1 MELRKR
7 SRYPEW
13 RALWLTLF
21 LSCLSSAFG
30 ELKYSVQEE
39 QKPGSFV
46 GNIAKDLGLVPFQRI
61 LDRNAHISDPNAQYF
76 EINSASGALV
86 IKETIDRERMCGS
99 NADCS
104 LHLQIILEK
113 QLEIHRVVVDIL
125 DVNDNAPQFPA
136 RNSSLEISEAAAPG
150 TRFRLE
156 SARDPDVGVNSL
168 RTYHL
173 APNDFFGLRVET
185 KSDGGKFPELVLEKA
200 LDREAQASFR
210 LLLTAV
216 DGGQPEKSGTTLLLI
231 KILDVNDNAPV
242 FDEPVKRVSL
252 LENSPVGTVVA
263 KLNATDVDSGMNG
276 EVAFLF
282 SKYTPDKILNLFSV
296 DSKSGE
302 IRVIGEV
309 DYEQTSVYDITV
321 QARDGGSPAMEG
333 SCNVKVEITD
343 VNDNTPEVTLTSLTS
358 PISEDAETG
367 TVIAL
372 ISAKDLDS
380 GKNGQVTL
388 KVSPGLP
395 FKLKSVFGEH
405 YSLVTDSRL
414 DRETVPEYTVVI
426 TATDAGSPPLSSQK
440 TFVVKLSDVN
450 DNAPIFSQPSYS
462 VDIAENTASSTPI
475 VAVSASDPD
484 LGDNARLTYS
494 ILASTVRGSPV
505 SSYVYIN
512 PENGNIFTMRSLDY
526 EQMNAFKIEVQVQDA
541 GTPSLRSNVTVHV
554 FVIDQNDNTPVV
566 LYPAPSDDSG
576 IQLTVPRSA
585 SIGHLVNKI
594 VGFDSDSG
602 LNAWLFYSIAPGGDG
617 AFFQIGENTGE
628 LRTARKL
635 SDDEQDARDRSSYS
649 FVVVVQDK
657 GTPPKSTTVSV
668 SVNVEEKSMDAAQDS
683 HKTPTRKVSG
693 MTDITLYLIISLGCV
708 TLVFL
713 VTTVVVVVRCLRH
726 RDDLTCCYSRKGF
739 RSRHAYQQRSHKDLH
754 LQLNT
759 DGPIRYME
767 VVGGPQEPHTR
778 TYRPCYSTLSSRSDF
793 VFVKTPM
800 LSHNNTLNMTL
811 TRKHLLN
818 SANEQKPPNTDWR
831 FTQNQRPGPSGL
843 FDRQRV
849 VLTTGSHYLTT
860 GYDNAG
866 QRKCRLR
873 AAATPEV
880 AVGTGPWPNP
890 PTEAEQLQA
899 LMAAANEVSEAT
911 NTLGPGTMG
920 LSTRYSPQFTLQHV
934 PDYRQNVYI
943 PGSTA
948 TLTANPQQP
957 QQALPPPQA
966 SVAQPEPPKAA
977 QTPASKKKSTKKEKK

>member
-7 SRYPEW
+7 SRCPEW
-13 RALWLTLF
+13 RALWLALWLALF

-30 ELKYSVQEE
+30 DLKYSAEEE
-39 QKPGSFV
+39 QKPGSIV
-46 GNIAKDLGLVPFQRI
+46 GNIAKDLGLTLQRI
-61 LDRNAHISDPNAQYF
+61 IERNARVISDSSGQFF
-76 EINSASGALV
+76 EINSDNGALV
-86 IKETIDRERMCGS
+86 IKETIDRERICGS
-99 NADCS
+99 IAVCY
-104 LHLQIILEK
+104 LHLQILLENK
-113 QLEIHRVVVDIL
+113 LEVHRVVVEIS

-173 APNDFFGLRVET
+173 APNDCFGLRVET

-242 FDEPVKRVSL
+242 FDEPVKKVSL

-263 KLNATDVDSGMNG
+263 KLNATDADSGMNG

-282 SKYTPDKILNLFSV
+282 SKYTPDIILNLFSV

-302 IRVIGEV
+302 IQVIGEV
-309 DYEQTSVYDITV
+309 DYEQTNVYDITV
-321 QARDGGSPAMEG
+321 QARDGGTPAMEG

-343 VNDNTPEVTLTSLTS
+343 VNDNTPEVALTSLTS

-372 ISAKDLDS
+372 ISARDLDS

-395 FKLKSVFGEH
+395 FKLKSAFGEH
-405 YSLVTDSRL
+405 YTLVTDGRL
-414 DRETVPEYTVVI
+414 DRETVPEYTVVV
-426 TATDAGSPPLSSQK
+426 TATDEGSPPLSSQK
-440 TFVVKLSDVN
+440 TFVVSLSDVN
-450 DNAPIFSQPSYS
+450 DNAPVFSQPSYS
-462 VDIAENTASSTPI
+462 VDIAENNAPGTLI

-494 ILASTVRGSPV
+494 ILPTSVRGSPV

-526 EQMNAFKIEVQVQDA
+526 EQMNAFKIEVQVHDA
-541 GTPSLRSNVTVHV
+541 GTPSHRSNVTVHV
-554 FVIDQNDNTPVV
+554 FVIDQNDNPPIV
-566 LYPAPSDDSG
+566 LYPAHSEDSG
-576 IQLTVPRSA
+576 LQLTVPRSA
-585 SIGHLVNKI
+585 AVGHLVNKI
-594 VGFDSDSG
+594 VGYDPDSG
-602 LNAWLFYSIAPGGDG
+602 HNAWLSYSITLGGDG
-617 AFFQIGENTGE
+617 AFFLIGEHTGE

-635 SDDEQDARDRSSYS
+635 ADDEQGGRERLSYS
-649 FVVVVQDK
+649 FIVVVQDNGK
-657 GTPPKSTTVSV
+657 PPKSTTVSV
-668 SVNVEEKSMDAAQDS
+668 TVDVEEKSMDAATDS
-683 HKTPTRKVSG
+683 HKTLSRKVSG
-693 MTDITLYLIISLGCV
+693 MTDVTLYLIISLGCV

-713 VTTVVVVVRCLRH
+713 VTAVVVLVRCLRH
-726 RDDLTCCYSRKGF
+726 RDDLTCCYSRKDF

-811 TRKHLLN
+811 TRKHLMN

-831 FTQNQRPGPSGL
+831 FTQNQRPGPSG
-843 FDRQRV
+843 
-849 VLTTGSHYLTT
+849 
-860 GYDNAG
+860 
-866 QRKCRLR
+866 

-966 SVAQPEPPKAA
+966 SAAQPEPPKAA

>member
-1 MELRKR
+1 VMEKGM

-13 RALWLTLF
+13 RALWLVLWLVLT
-21 LSCLSSAFG
+21 LSCLSSASEEFR
-30 ELKYSVQEE
+30 YSVQEE

-46 GNIAKDLGLVPFQRI
+46 GDIAKDLGLTPQRLTERKVRI
-61 LDRNAHISDPNAQYF
+61 ISDSEYF
-76 EINSASGALV
+76 EINAASGALV
-86 IKETIDRERMCGS
+86 IREIIDRERMCES
-99 NADCS
+99 SAACY
-104 LHLQIILEK
+104 LHLQIVL
-113 QLEIHRVVVDIL
+113 QDPLEIHRVRVDIL

-168 RTYHL
+168 RTYQL
-173 APNDFFGLRVET
+173 APSDCFSLRVET
-185 KSDGGKFPELVLEKA
+185 KSDGSKFPELVLEKA
-200 LDREAQASFR
+200 LDRETQDSFR

-242 FDEPVKRVSL
+242 FDQSVKRVSL
-252 LENSPVGTVVA
+252 LENSPVGTIVA
-263 KLNATDVDSGMNG
+263 KLNATDADSGMNG
-276 EVAFLF
+276 EVTFLF
-282 SKYTPDKILNLFSV
+282 GKYTPNRIHNLFSV
-296 DSKSGE
+296 DSKTGE
-302 IRVIGEV
+302 IRVTGEV
-309 DYEQTSVYDITV
+309 DYEQTSVYDITFE
-321 QARDGGSPAMEG
+321 ARDGGTPAMEG

-343 VNDNTPEVTLTSLTS
+343 VNDNTPEVTLTSLSS
-358 PISEDAETG
+358 PISEDAKTG

-380 GKNGQVTL
+380 DKNGQLTL

-395 FKLKSVFGEH
+395 FKLKSAFGEH
-405 YSLVTDSRL
+405 YTLVTDGRL
-414 DRETVPEYTVVI
+414 DRETVPEYTVVV
-426 TATDAGSPPLSSQK
+426 TATDAGTPPLSSQK
-440 TFVVKLSDVN
+440 TFVVGLSDVN
-450 DNAPIFSQPSYS
+450 DNAPLFSQSSYS
-462 VDIAENTASSTPI
+462 VDIPENNSPGTPI

-494 ILASTVRGSPV
+494 ILASTIHGSPV

-512 PENGNIFTMRSLDY
+512 PENGNIFTMRSIDY
-526 EQMNAFKIEVQVQDA
+526 EQMNAFKIEVQVHDA
-541 GTPSLRSNVTVHV
+541 GTPPHSSNVTVHV
-554 FVIDQNDNTPVV
+554 FVIDQNDNSPVI
-566 LYPAPSDDSG
+566 LYPAHSDDSG
-576 IQLTVPRSA
+576 LQLTVPRSA
-585 SIGHLVNKI
+585 PVGHLVNKI
-594 VGFDSDSG
+594 VGFDPDSG
-602 LNAWLFYSIAPGGDG
+602 HNAWLFYSITGDDA
-617 AFFQIGENTGE
+617 AFFRIGANTGE
-628 LRTARKL
+628 LRTTRKL
-635 SDDEQDARDRSSYS
+635 ADEDQDGRERSAYS
-649 FVVVVQDK
+649 FVVVVQDN
-657 GTPPKSTTVSV
+657 GQPSKSTSVPITVS
-668 SVNVEEKSMDAAQDS
+668 VEEKSIDAVPDS
-683 HKTPTRKVSG
+683 HKPFSRKVSG
-693 MTDITLYLIISLGCV
+693 MTDVTLYLIISLGCV

-713 VTTVVVVVRCLRH
+713 VTTVVVVVRCLKNK
-726 RDDLTCCYSRKGF
+726 DDLTCCYSRKGF
-739 RSRHAYQQRSHKDLH
+739 RSRHAYQQRPHKDLH

-811 TRKHLLN
+811 TRKHLMN

-831 FTQNQRPGPSGL
+831 FTQNQRPGPSG
-843 FDRQRV
+843 
-849 VLTTGSHYLTT
+849 
-860 GYDNAG
+860 
-866 QRKCRLR
+866 

-957 QQALPPPQA
+957 QQALPPPQVSA
-966 SVAQPEPPKAA
+966 AQPEPPKA

>member
-1 MELRKR
+1 MELRQR

-13 RALWLTLF
+13 RALWLALT

-30 ELKYSVQEE
+30 ELRYSVQEE

-46 GNIAKDLGLVPFQRI
+46 GGIATDLGLTPQR
-61 LDRNAHISDPNAQYF
+61 LTERNVRVISDSEYF
-76 EINSASGALV
+76 EINAASGALV
-86 IKETIDRERMCGS
+86 IREIIDRERMCES
-99 NADCS
+99 SAACY
-104 LHLQIILEK
+104 LHLQIVL
-113 QLEIHRVVVDIL
+113 QDPLEIHRVLVDIL

-168 RTYHL
+168 RTYQL
-173 APNDFFGLRVET
+173 APSDCFSLRVET
-185 KSDGGKFPELVLEKA
+185 KSDGSKFPELVLEKA
-200 LDREAQASFR
+200 LDRETEDSFR

-242 FDEPVKRVSL
+242 FDQSVKRVSL
-252 LENSPVGTVVA
+252 LENSPVGTIVA
-263 KLNATDVDSGMNG
+263 KLNATDADSGMNG
-276 EVAFLF
+276 EVTFLF
-282 SKYTPDKILNLFSV
+282 GKYTPNRIHNLFSV
-296 DSKSGE
+296 DSKTGE
-302 IRVIGEV
+302 IRVTGEV
-309 DYEQTSVYDITV
+309 DYEQTSVYDITFE
-321 QARDGGSPAMEG
+321 ARDGGTPAMEG

-343 VNDNTPEVTLTSLTS
+343 VNDNTPEVTLTSLSS
-358 PISEDAETG
+358 PISEDAKTG

-380 GKNGQVTL
+380 DKNGQLTL

-395 FKLKSVFGEH
+395 FKLKSAFGEH
-405 YSLVTDSRL
+405 YTLVTDGRL
-414 DRETVPEYTVVI
+414 DRETVPEYTVVV
-426 TATDAGSPPLSSQK
+426 TATDAGTPPLSSQK
-440 TFVVKLSDVN
+440 TFVVSLSDVN
-450 DNAPIFSQPSYS
+450 DNAPLFSQSSYS
-462 VDIAENTASSTPI
+462 VDIPENNSPGTPI

-494 ILASTVRGSPV
+494 ILASTIHGSPV

-512 PENGNIFTMRSLDY
+512 PENGNIFTMRSIDY
-526 EQMNAFKIEVQVQDA
+526 EQMNAFKIEVQVHDA
-541 GTPSLRSNVTVHV
+541 GTPPHSSNVTVHV
-554 FVIDQNDNTPVV
+554 FVIDQNDNSPVI
-566 LYPAPSDDSG
+566 LYPAHSDDSG
-576 IQLTVPRSA
+576 LQLTVPRSA
-585 SIGHLVNKI
+585 PVGHLVNKI
-594 VGFDSDSG
+594 VGFDPDSG
-602 LNAWLFYSIAPGGDG
+602 HNAWLFYSITGDDA
-617 AFFQIGENTGE
+617 AFFRIGANTGE
-628 LRTARKL
+628 LRTTRKL
-635 SDDEQDARDRSSYS
+635 ADEDQDGRDSSAYS
-649 FVVVVQDK
+649 FVVVVQDN
-657 GTPPKSTTVSV
+657 GQPSKSTSVPITVS
-668 SVNVEEKSMDAAQDS
+668 VEEKSIDAVPDS
-683 HKTPTRKVSG
+683 HKPFSQKVSG
-693 MTDITLYLIISLGCV
+693 MTDVTLYLIISLGCV

-713 VTTVVVVVRCLRH
+713 VTTLVVVVRCLKNK
-726 RDDLTCCYSRKGF
+726 DDLTCCYSRKGF
-739 RSRHAYQQRSHKDLH
+739 RSRHAYQQRPHKDLH

-811 TRKHLLN
+811 TRKHLMN

-831 FTQNQRPGPSGL
+831 FTQNQRPGPSG
-843 FDRQRV
+843 
-849 VLTTGSHYLTT
+849 
-860 GYDNAG
+860 
-866 QRKCRLR
+866 

-957 QQALPPPQA
+957 QQALPPPQVSA
-966 SVAQPEPPKAA
+966 AQPEPPKA

>member
-7 SRYPEW
+7 SRIPRW
-13 RALWLTLF
+13 CALWLALN
-21 LSCLSSAFG
+21 LSALPSAAG
-30 ELKYSVQEE
+30 ELRYSVQEE
-39 QKPGSFV
+39 EKQGSFV
-46 GNIAKDLGLVPFQRI
+46 GNIAKDLGLTPQRTVERNARVI
-61 LDRNAHISDPNAQYF
+61 LDPKAQYF
-76 EINSASGALV
+76 ELNSATGALV
-86 IKETIDRERMCGS
+86 IREAIDRERMCGTS
-99 NADCS
+99 SACS
-104 LHLQIILEK
+104 LHLQIVLEDP
-113 QLEIHRVVVDIL
+113 LEMHRVVVDIV
-125 DVNDNAPQFPA
+125 DVNDNAPQFQA

-156 SARDPDVGVNSL
+156 SARDPDVGVNTL
-168 RTYHL
+168 RTYLL

-185 KSDGGKFPELVLEKA
+185 KSDGEKFPELVLEKS
-200 LDREAQASFR
+200 LDREIQASFR

-252 LENSPVGTVVA
+252 LENSPLGTVVA
-263 KLNATDVDSGMNG
+263 KLNATDADSGLNG
-276 EVAFLF
+276 DVSYLF

-302 IRVIGEV
+302 IHVIAEV
-309 DYEQTSVYDITV
+309 DYEQDRVYDITV

-333 SCNVKVEITD
+333 SCNIKVEVTD

-358 PISEDAETG
+358 PIREDAQSG

-395 FKLKSVFGEH
+395 FKLKSAFGEH
-405 YSLVTDSRL
+405 YTLITDGRL
-414 DRETVPEYTVVI
+414 DREAVPEYTVVV
-426 TATDAGSPPLSSQK
+426 TATDAGTPPLSSQK
-440 TFVVKLSDVN
+440 TFVVSLSDVN
-450 DNAPIFSQPSYS
+450 DNAPVFSQPSYS
-462 VDIAENTASSTPI
+462 VDIPENNPSGTPI
-475 VAVSASDPD
+475 VSVSASDPD

-494 ILASTVRGSPV
+494 ILASTVHGSPV

-526 EQMNAFKIEVQVQDA
+526 EQMNAFKIEVQVHDA
-541 GTPSLRSNVTVHV
+541 GTPQQSSNVTVHV
-554 FVIDQNDNTPVV
+554 FVVDQNDNPPVV
-566 LYPAPSDDSG
+566 LYPTHSDDSG
-576 IQLTVPRSA
+576 IQLTIPRSA
-585 SIGHLVNKI
+585 PIGHLVNKI
-594 VGFDSDSG
+594 VGFDPDSG
-602 LNAWLFYSIAPGGDG
+602 HNAWLSYSLVPGDDAAVFRIG
-617 AFFQIGENTGE
+617 AHTGE
-628 LRTARKL
+628 LRTAQKL
-635 SDDEQDARDRSSYS
+635 ADEDQGGRERSSYS
-649 FVVVVQDK
+649 FVVLVQDN
-657 GTPPKSTTVSV
+657 GTPPKSTSATVTV
-668 SVNVEEKSMDAAQDS
+668 TVEEKSTDVAADTN
-683 HKTPTRKVSG
+683 KTPFTRKGGG
-693 MTDITLYLIISLGCV
+693 MTDVTMYLIISLGCV

-713 VTTVVVVVRCLRH
+713 LTAVVVLVRCLRH

-739 RSRHAYQQRSHKDLH
+739 RSRPTYQQRSHKDLH

-831 FTQNQRPGPSGL
+831 FTQNQRPGPSG
-843 FDRQRV
+843 
-849 VLTTGSHYLTT
+849 
-860 GYDNAG
+860 
-866 QRKCRLR
+866 

-966 SVAQPEPPKAA
+966 ATAQPEPPKAA